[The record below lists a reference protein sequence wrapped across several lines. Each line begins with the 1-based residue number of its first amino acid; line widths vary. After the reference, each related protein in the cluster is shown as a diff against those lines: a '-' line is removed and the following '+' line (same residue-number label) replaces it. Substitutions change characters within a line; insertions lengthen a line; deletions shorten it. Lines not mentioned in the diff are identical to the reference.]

1 MIKQIR
7 YMKRLYSY
15 ILMSF
20 LTFISINV
28 KAQRIALT
36 TNMLYDAVGVASL
49 GAELKTSKHSSL
61 SLMGT
66 YNPLKYG
73 GAKYKNFSVQPEYR
87 HWFHRT
93 FTGPFVSAN
102 IVWGGFN
109 IDKLHIGGLYG
120 KHRQG
125 HFAGVG
131 VGAGYHLILNHRLS
145 LDFTLSGDFV
155 KTRYDRYREGNL
167 PYREGKF
174 NSYAILPI
182 GTGISL
188 AVML

>member
-1 MIKQIR
+1 MEEPNTR
-7 YMKRLYSY
+7 
-15 ILMSF
+15 
-20 LTFISINV
+20 
-28 KAQRIALT
+28 
-36 TNMLYDAVGVASL
+36 
-49 GAELKTSKHSSL
+49 TSPSSL
-61 SLMGT
+61 NTDIGST
-66 YNPLKYG
+66 EPSPVPS
-73 GAKYKNFSVQPEYR
+73 SVP
-87 HWFHRT
+87 T
-93 FTGPFVSAN
+93 SSG
-102 IVWGGFN
+102 GGFN

-145 LDFTLSGDFV
+145 LDFSLSGDFV

>member
-1 MIKQIR
+1 
-7 YMKRLYSY
+7 MKRLYSY

-28 KAQRIALT
+28 KAQRIALK
-36 TNMLYDAVGVASL
+36 TNMLYDVVGVASL

-73 GAKYKNFSVQPEYR
+73 GAKYKNFSIQPEYR

-145 LDFTLSGDFV
+145 LDFSLSGDFV

>member
-1 MIKQIR
+1 
-7 YMKRLYSY
+7 MKRLYSY

-28 KAQRIALT
+28 KAQRIAVK
-36 TNMLYDAVGVASL
+36 TNMLYDVVGVASL

-73 GAKYKNFSVQPEYR
+73 GAKYKNFSIQPEYR
-87 HWFHRT
+87 HWFHRA

-109 IDKLHIGGLYG
+109 IDKLHLGGLYG

-155 KTRYDRYREGNL
+155 KTRYDRYREGNF

-182 GTGISL
+182 GTSISL

>member
-1 MIKQIR
+1 
-7 YMKRLYSY
+7 MKRLYSY

-28 KAQRIALT
+28 KAQRIAVK
-36 TNMLYDAVGVASL
+36 TNMLYDVVGVASL

-61 SLMGT
+61 SFMGT
-66 YNPLKYG
+66 YNPLQYG
-73 GAKYKNFSVQPEYR
+73 GAKYKNFSIQPEYR
-87 HWFHRT
+87 HWFHRA

-145 LDFTLSGDFV
+145 LDFSLSGDFV

>member
-1 MIKQIR
+1 M
-7 YMKRLYSY
+7 RLLFKY
-15 ILMSF
+15 ILSLLLVFPSMDADAQH
-20 LTFISINV
+20 IAV
-28 KAQRIALT
+28 K
-36 TNMLYDAVGVASL
+36 TNMLYDVVGVASL

-73 GAKYKNFSVQPEYR
+73 GAKYKNFSIQPEYR

-174 NSYAILPI
+174 NSYAILPV

-188 AVML
+188 ALML

>member
-1 MIKQIR
+1 
-7 YMKRLYSY
+7 
-15 ILMSF
+15 MSF

-28 KAQRIALT
+28 KAQRIAVK
-36 TNMLYDAVGVASL
+36 TNMLYDVVGVASL
-49 GAELKTSKHSSL
+49 
-61 SLMGT
+61 
-66 YNPLKYG
+66 
-73 GAKYKNFSVQPEYR
+73 
-87 HWFHRT
+87 
-93 FTGPFVSAN
+93 VSAN

-155 KTRYDRYREGNL
+155 KTRCDRYREGNL

-188 AVML
+188 VVML

>member
-1 MIKQIR
+1 
-7 YMKRLYSY
+7 MKRLHSY
-15 ILMSF
+15 IIIIL
-20 LTFISINV
+20 LTFMFDSV
-28 KAQRIALT
+28 SAQRIALK
-36 TNMLYDAVGVASL
+36 TNMLYHAIGVASL
-49 GAELKTSKHSSL
+49 GAELKTSKHASISM
-61 SLMGT
+61 MGT
-66 YNPLKYG
+66 YNGLRYG
-73 GAKYKNFSVQPEYR
+73 GAKYKNFSIQPEYR
-87 HWFHRT
+87 HWFHRAY
-93 FTGPFVSAN
+93 TGPFISAN
-102 IVWGGFN
+102 MVWGGFN

-131 VGAGYHLILNHRLS
+131 VGAGYHLILSHRFS
-145 LDFTLSGDFV
+145 LEFTLSGDFV